1 MGCVAKWHTLAVF
14 LHLERNIYT
23 IVIMTLYTTTFSLGL
38 EGFMPQYVELTPD
51 VIRDFLHV
59 VDAFEIIGF
68 SQQVISDLAAK
79 NPTVDDRIRALKK
92 EYHLTYRQGLLVQT
106 LPVCEEP
113 LYFDEHEYYNQA
125 KRMKKLQ
132 RLLQE
137 MQNVQNK

>member
-1 MGCVAKWHTLAVF
+1 
-14 LHLERNIYT
+14 
-23 IVIMTLYTTTFSLGL
+23 MTLYTTTFSLGL

-59 VDAFEIIGF
+59 VDAFEKIGF
-68 SQQVISDLAAK
+68 SKQVIFDLAVK

-92 EYHLTYRQGLLVQT
+92 NYHLTYRQGLLVQT